1 MPLVHTAGNHVPCDL
16 QMRGQEL
23 KEANSLAQGHTA
35 LGGWIGNLIQV
46 SLTPKPVAVHRN
58 LVSLSEIWRDIF
70 FL

>member
-1 MPLVHTAGNHVPCDL
+1 MVPCDL

-35 LGGWIGNLIQV
+35 LGGWIQNLTQV
-46 SLTPKPVAVHRN
+46 SVTPKPVVLHRSP
-58 LVSLSEIWRDIF
+58 VRLSENLGDIF